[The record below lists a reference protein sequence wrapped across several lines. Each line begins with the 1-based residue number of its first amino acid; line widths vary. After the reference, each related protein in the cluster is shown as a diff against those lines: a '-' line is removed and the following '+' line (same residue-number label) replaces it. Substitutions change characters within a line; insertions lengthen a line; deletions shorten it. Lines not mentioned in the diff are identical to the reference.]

1 MMTVEKAN
9 DYIRKK
15 SSDVISEYRQGIH
28 LAAPIGWMNDPNG
41 FVYYKGEYHLFY
53 QFYPYDSV
61 WGPMHWGHAK
71 SKDLIHWEDL
81 PVALAP
87 TEEYELDGCFSGSA
101 IVKDGKL
108 CLLYTGHY
116 DREGV
121 RREVQ
126 CLATSTDGIHFDK
139 HPDNPLID
147 ERQLGNYGDSQD
159 FRDPKVLERD
169 GLYYTVLAT
178 KTPNELGRI
187 LMFKSEDLLTWDF
200 YSVVLEG
207 EAHQGIMWE
216 CPDLFHLDGKDVLI
230 MSPIEMK
237 QEGHA
242 YANLSSTVAFIGEM
256 DWETGK
262 LSVENYHE
270 IDGGLDFYAP
280 QTCENEQG
288 ERIMVA
294 WMQMWQRNFPTHDLG
309 HGWAG
314 SMTLPRKLHVVDNYL
329 CQEPVRGLEES
340 LIPVL
345 DEKAITFKEDERKVY
360 QKVLSTQAVI
370 TVSTK
375 LSEGDC
381 FEIGLLETSTDHFN
395 ITVDGTSNSIVA
407 SRANIGHSI
416 KGLEESHLTERQV
429 VMPLCQK
436 QLTLTMVID
445 TSSIELFINQEQ
457 TMSFTL
463 FPTERGKDFSIKS
476 TGRMSLESLIISE
489 VR

>member
-1 MMTVEKAN
+1 MMTIEKAN

-15 SSDVISEYRQGIH
+15 KADVNPEYRQGIH
-28 LAAPIGWMNDPNG
+28 LAAPVGWMNDPNG
-41 FVYYKGEYHLFY
+41 FVYYEGYYHLFY

-71 SKDLIHWEDL
+71 SKDLIHWEEL

-87 TEEYELDGCFSGSA
+87 TEDYELDGCFSGSA
-101 IVKDGKL
+101 IVKDGVL

-139 HPDNPLID
+139 HPNNPVID
-147 ERQLGNYGDSQD
+147 ERQLGSYGDSQD

-169 GLYYTVLAT
+169 GAYYTVLAT

-187 LMFKSEDLLTWDF
+187 LMFKSEDLLTWTF

-256 DWETGK
+256 NWETGK
-262 LSVENYHE
+262 LRVDNYHE

-280 QTCENEQG
+280 QTCENEEG

-314 SMTLPRKLHVVDNYL
+314 CMTLPRRLRVVDNYL
-329 CQEPVRGLEES
+329 CQEPIKELETSLTPIVHEDNATFGVSES
-340 LIPVL
+340 
-345 DEKAITFKEDERKVY
+345 KTY
-360 QKVLSTQAVI
+360 QDVLSNQSVVEIEAVL
-370 TVSTK
+370 TEKGNVE
-375 LSEGDC
+375 LS
-381 FEIGLLETSTDHFN
+381 LLETDNEAFI
-395 ITVDGTSNSIVA
+395 ITLDGKNNTLVA
-407 SRANIGHSI
+407 SRKDVGHSI
-416 KGLEESHLTERQV
+416 KGLEKVHLTERQITL
-429 VMPLCQK
+429 PSDQR
-436 QLTLTMVID
+436 QLTLKIVID
-445 TSSIELFINQEQ
+445 TSSIEVFVNQQ
-457 TMSFTL
+457 YSLSFTV
-463 FPTERGKDFSIKS
+463 FPKERGKDLTITSKGMITFERI
-476 TGRMSLESLIISE
+476 LISD
-489 VR
+489 VN